1 MLNVV
6 KMVAEKRKKGAMA
19 LSITTLI
26 LTTLRITFKISSAD
40 MLCRVF
46 LIVRL
51 VVVILDVAA

>member
-6 KMVAEKRKKGAMA
+6 KMTEKSQNGAMA